1 MPATESIALPE
12 NINPTKP
19 PIQNQTG
26 IKDFVPG
33 RVQKPADTKANID
46 AGTKTLITKTI
57 SRTKYF
63 MAPPEEMKF
72 HLKHTKQSG
81 MRQRDYAVC
90 RFSYPQRGQASKKL
104 GIGMRHSAQSFSPG
118 SRLRFRCA
126 YGSEPQ
132 FAQGSSNFPV
142 LILAPQQVQNV
153 PAEYMPIDHPQR
165 NAVSSSIGKQSGIN

>member
-1 MPATESIALPE
+1 MFNDQKAKGGLGAGLVENYCSSFGSLPATESIALPE

-26 IKDFVPG
+26 IKNFVPG

-72 HLKHTKQSG
+72 HPKRTKQSG
-81 MRQRDYAVC
+81 FENPLKYLPAKTLIILPEIPNHRR
-90 RFSYPQRGQASKKL
+90 
-104 GIGMRHSAQSFSPG
+104 
-118 SRLRFRCA
+118 
-126 YGSEPQ
+126 EP
-132 FAQGSSNFPV
+132 SNGG
-142 LILAPQQVQNV
+142 N
-153 PAEYMPIDHPQR
+153 R
-165 NAVSSSIGKQSGIN
+165 

>member
-1 MPATESIALPE
+1 MDMPSITRQREDYCSSGSSLPATESIALPE

-26 IKDFVPG
+26 IKTSFPG

-72 HLKHTKQSG
+72 HPKRTKQSG
-81 MRQRDYAVC
+81 FENPLKYLPAKTLIIFQKSRIIEGNH
-90 RFSYPQRGQASKKL
+90 PTE
-104 GIGMRHSAQSFSPG
+104 GIVSESNQSI
-118 SRLRFRCA
+118 C
-126 YGSEPQ
+126 
-132 FAQGSSNFPV
+132 
-142 LILAPQQVQNV
+142 
-153 PAEYMPIDHPQR
+153 H
-165 NAVSSSIGKQSGIN
+165 